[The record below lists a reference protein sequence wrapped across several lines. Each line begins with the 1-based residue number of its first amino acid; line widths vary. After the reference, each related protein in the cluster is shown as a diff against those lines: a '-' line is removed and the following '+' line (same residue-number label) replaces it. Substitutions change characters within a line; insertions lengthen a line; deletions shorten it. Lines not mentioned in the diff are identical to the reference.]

1 MCIRDRLEQTDF
13 GDCTLEGWHAP
24 YDAFFVH
31 FGKRDAIRIPFEED
45 FQYLDGAF
53 VAITPYDQQGNLRLK
68 LGFTTCKKGG
78 EGVMLPGYFLDFIPQ
93 EQAMPVALA
102 IEHAIARRA
111 SNFIDQPDD
120 SEEDKAINAHRRD
133 EINEGG
139 EILKQASSL
148 IVNVLF
154 YLDSL
159 GTQQRLEPGRD
170 TPTDYTVRWEQSNPR
185 QREKMKSRLLSEGY
199 TAVYL
204 LGKEFS
210 SSNAGA
216 HGGHR
221 RTHWRRGHW
230 RRQHHGQANIL
241 TKRIWIKP
249 QLIGASS
256 PDDLPGHIYVV
267 GNPET
272 PDTQH

>member
-1 MCIRDRLEQTDF
+1 
-13 GDCTLEGWHAP
+13 
-24 YDAFFVH
+24 
-31 FGKRDAIRIPFEED
+31 
-45 FQYLDGAF
+45 
-53 VAITPYDQQGNLRLK
+53 
-68 LGFTTCKKGG
+68 
-78 EGVMLPGYFLDFIPQ
+78 MLPGYFLDFIPQ

-199 TAVYL
+199 TCL
-204 LGKEFS
+204 LY
-210 SSNAGA
+210 
-216 HGGHR
+216 
-221 RTHWRRGHW
+221 T
-230 RRQHHGQANIL
+230 
-241 TKRIWIKP
+241 
-249 QLIGASS
+249 S
-256 PDDLPGHIYVV
+256 PSPRDS
-267 GNPET
+267 
-272 PDTQH
+272 